1 LFCKDTQ
8 KALRHTEL
16 VIVQNGIGFLST
28 GGSTDLGK
36 PVPRLETNRFIRGA
50 DGPFFWDADVPLF
63 LKRRRNMLIAVFYG
77 NRICFASGNSRGI
90 GLEDIGH

>member
-1 LFCKDTQ
+1 M
-8 KALRHTEL
+8 
-16 VIVQNGIGFLST
+16 GIGFLST

-90 GLEDIGH
+90 GLEDIVH